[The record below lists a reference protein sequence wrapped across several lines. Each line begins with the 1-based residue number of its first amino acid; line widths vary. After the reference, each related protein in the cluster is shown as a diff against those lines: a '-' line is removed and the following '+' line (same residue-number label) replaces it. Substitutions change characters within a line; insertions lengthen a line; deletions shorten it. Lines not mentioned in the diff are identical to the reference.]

1 MVSIQ
6 ILFGGIFILIYFFVG
21 GWVSFLY
28 VRSVFNKLAIM
39 HLLSIISYPKHAS
52 GIILLLNNYF
62 GFSDLAYYGIYG
74 ATGLLFGILAV
85 WLEKVFIV
93 IATSLIGSLMFLLGK
108 CPCNKPVT

>member
-1 MVSIQ
+1 
-6 ILFGGIFILIYFFVG
+6 
-21 GWVSFLY
+21 
-28 VRSVFNKLAIM
+28 M

-93 IATSLIGSLMFLLGK
+93 IATSLTGSLMFLLGK
-108 CPCNKPVT
+108 CPCKRPVTQNGDQIQITILCTTLASY

>member
-1 MVSIQ
+1 
-6 ILFGGIFILIYFFVG
+6 
-21 GWVSFLY
+21 
-28 VRSVFNKLAIM
+28 M

-108 CPCNKPVT
+108 CPCNRPIT